1 MPHSQSYD
9 EFEFSTREFRVRN
22 LNVRCFNGYFSLA
35 ELIILSDQS
44 AKKQF
49 RSSSFNFQFRS
60 NSPWPLSS
68 SPQYVK
74 QSTVDYRRPPFIL
87 VLNIYEYS
95 ISKNIS
101 NADLYLRTICA
112 PVVKL
117 SLKIS
122 TEHQCSQ
129 NYISSVSNRLRQH
142 ASKIG

>member
-1 MPHSQSYD
+1 MRHSLCRIVSHMM
-9 EFEFSTREFRVRN
+9 SLNSRVRN

-129 NYISSVSNRLRQH
+129 ITYPAFQIDCDNTQAKS
-142 ASKIG
+142 G